1 MHFLPPSHMP
11 AVSVAVQVEYKCDEA
26 VYDACM
32 ACFDALPLAAI
43 MNEQFFCVHGGI
55 SPEIMLVEDI
65 ESVLCVV
72 CHVLCVLSQF
82 ACRCS
87 RVVSHVFLMCYGT
100 SVLYA

>member
-43 MNEQFFCVHGGI
+43 MNEQFFCVHEEGSI
-55 SPEIMLVEDI
+55 QVESSADT
-65 ESVLCVV
+65 EPPPLGVT
-72 CHVLCVLSQF
+72 
-82 ACRCS
+82 S
-87 RVVSHVFLMCYGT
+87 RPRG
-100 SVLYA
+100 